1 MTDFYD
7 ILGDIRSSALDEHA
21 KGKKFETL
29 TRKFMMA
36 DPVFS
41 ARFERVMRYTD
52 WEGRP
57 NDQDVGIDLIGV
69 ERDSGELCAI
79 QCKCYED
86 DAYINLSDIATFFTA
101 LGKQAFD
108 SGLIVTTSSNWSA
121 KATEALID
129 TTKPTQRIDTSYF
142 SSSDVDWNTF
152 LPDNEDL
159 LHLLPKKELRPHQ
172 QRAVADVLQGF
183 TTKDRGKMIMAC
195 GTGKTF
201 TSLRL
206 AEQVLP
212 AGGSVLFLVPSIS
225 LLSQTLREWM
235 ADRTLPMKAF
245 AICSDSKV
253 GKKRDDEDDM
263 TTSDLAYPAT
273 TNATKLV
280 ENFHLRTKDFQ
291 GLTVFFSTY
300 QSLEVIAKAQTE
312 GLPGFDL
319 IICDEAHRTTGA
331 SLKNDKGSHD
341 ESAFVRVHD
350 NSFVAGVKRLYMT
363 ATPRVYGEAVKAKA
377 QQADALL
384 ASMDDERL
392 YGPEFH
398 RLMFGQAVAEG
409 LLADYR
415 VITLSVS
422 EEFVA
427 KLMAETPGDMLDLPL
442 DDVARIIG
450 CYNGLAKNADGVE
463 QFAADPAP
471 MQRAVAFAKTINA
484 SKEFASQAASVINEL
499 LLTESDSTSPRLEVH
514 HVDGTQNVLKRNA
527 ELEWLK
533 APVRPNTV
541 RLLSNARCLSEG
553 VDVPALDAVLFLSPR
568 NSVVDVVQSV
578 GRVMRKSEGKTYGYI
593 IIPVAV
599 PDFADAQAALD
610 VNDRYKT
617 VWQVLQALRSHD
629 ERFSAMVNKVELN
642 KALGTQT
649 IFIGG
654 DNGGDENPGPSGGEA
669 PRQRVFNMGDLPGW
683 GDAILAKLVSKVG
696 QKTYWEDWAKDVADI
711 VQRFQTRITALV
723 EKGSAEQRAEFEA
736 FVKGLR
742 SVINPSVTEAAAIEM
757 LAQHM
762 VTKPVFDA
770 LFDDYTFSNSNPVS
784 QVMEK
789 MLVTLE
795 GASLDSETE
804 SLSKFYASVR
814 QRVEGIE
821 TAAGKQQII
830 KELYDKFFQGAFSV
844 TADKLGIVYTP
855 VEVVD
860 YMIHAVERVLNT
872 SLGAS
877 LGDKGVHILDPF
889 TGTGT
894 FITRLLGSGLISA
907 ENREHKFRYELHAN
921 EIVLLAYYI
930 AAVNIE
936 ETFHGD
942 GETDTY
948 IPFDGLVLTDTF
960 QMTESGVRNQLSG
973 GVFAGNS
980 ERAEQQLAQPIQVII
995 SNPPYSVGQERDGDG
1010 DANERYPD
1018 LDKRVSETYKSK
1030 TTATNTKALDDSYI
1044 RAFRW
1049 ASDRIGDQGIVC
1061 FVSGGGWLIGNA
1073 MDGMRRSLVNEFAE
1087 IYVLDLRGNQRT
1099 TQGEKSRREGGQTFG
1114 SGSRTAVTIT
1124 LLVKKKCHTGPGT
1137 IHYHD
1142 IGDYLSR
1149 EEKLAKL
1156 VEFAEHGPEWTTI
1169 VPNEFSDWI
1178 NQRRSDF
1185 GQLAPLGDENAKG
1198 KESDAIFTTFS
1209 AGVKSGRDTW
1219 AYSFSPL
1226 TLQESMTKL
1235 IDTYEAVRRVTEAG
1249 GDQSR
1254 IPQTAKDIKWDRE
1267 LSAAVKKGK
1276 QAAFSLD
1283 NLVVSQY
1290 RPFVRNYFYYDRLY
1304 NQMSYQMP
1312 KLYRKD
1318 QPSPRAIVVSGVGS
1332 SSGFSALMVD
1342 CVPNLHTL
1350 DSDQVFP
1357 EFWFDDAEVSGGLFE
1372 NSAYGPQRKEG
1383 ISTWAVEQ
1391 FSSATGRAVD
1401 REEIF
1406 FYVYGILHS
1415 DQFREAYEDNLVKER
1430 PRIPLPKDAA
1440 QFEAFSDAGR
1450 KLADLHLNYE
1460 TVEPFPLEEVCS
1472 RPELDPLDLYRV
1484 QKMRFPKG
1492 QGVKDRPISII
1503 YNEYITLSGV
1513 PDEAWGYMLSGKA
1526 ALYWI
1531 IDRYQVKKDKESGIM
1546 NDPNEFSEDPRYII
1560 DLVKRIVT
1568 VSVETLEIVRNLP
1581 ILDFAETEK

>member
-1 MTDFYD
+1 MTSFYD
-7 ILGDIRSSALDEHA
+7 VLDGLRAAAIDEHD
-21 KGKKFETL
+21 KGK
-29 TRKFMMA
+29 
-36 DPVFS
+36 
-41 ARFERVMRYTD
+41 RFENLVRRFMQTEPTFVQRFEKVIAFSD
-52 WEGRP
+52 WDGRE
-57 NDQDVGIDLIGV
+57 DLRDRGIDLIGY
-69 ERDSGELCAI
+69 ERVTGELCAI
-79 QCKCYED
+79 QCKFYDED
-86 DAYINLSDIATFFTA
+86 DYIDQATIASFFVE
-101 LGKQAFD
+101 LGKKDFA
-108 SGLIVTTSSNWSA
+108 SGIIVTTSNNWSKNA
-121 KATEALID
+121 EQALVDQVKPVQRIGLDHFTEA
-129 TTKPTQRIDTSYF
+129 
-142 SSSDVDWNTF
+142 DVDWSSFASDTDTLVR
-152 LPDNEDL
+152 LPL
-159 LHLLPKKELRPHQ
+159 KQLRPHQ
-172 QRAVADVLQGF
+172 SEALAKVTTGF
-183 TTKDRGKMIMAC
+183 AGSDRGKLIMAC

-201 TSLRL
+201 TSLKI
-206 AEQVLP
+206 AEAMLP
-212 AGGSVLFLVPSIS
+212 EGGNVLFLVPSIS
-225 LLSQTLREWM
+225 LLSQTLREWT
-235 ADRTLPMKAF
+235 AECSQPLRSF
-245 AICSDSKV
+245 AVCSDTKV
-253 GKKRDDEDDM
+253 GKNKDENDDIA
-263 TTSDLAYPAT
+263 SFDLAYPAT

-280 ENFHLRTKDFQ
+280 ENFHRTTEGFD
-291 GLTVFFSTY
+291 GLTVMFSTY
-300 QSLEVIAKAQTE
+300 QSIGVIHQAQTE

-331 SLKNDKGSHD
+331 TLAGD
-341 ESAFVRVHD
+341 EEATFVRIHDDAYVHG
-350 NSFVAGVKRLYMT
+350 SKRLYMT

-377 QQADALL
+377 QDADALL
-384 ASMDDERL
+384 ASMDDETL

-398 RLMFGQAVAEG
+398 RLMFGEAVAQG
-409 LLADYR
+409 LLSDYR
-415 VITLSVS
+415 VVVLTVS
-422 EEFVA
+422 EEVVA
-427 KLMAETPGDMLDLPL
+427 EKMAGAMNPLDLPL
-442 DDVARIIG
+442 DEVARIIG
-450 CYNGLAKNADGVE
+450 CYNGLAKNAGDVDD
-463 QFAADPAP
+463 FVADPVP
-471 MQRAVAFAKTINA
+471 MKRAVAFAKSIAA
-484 SKEFASQAASVINEL
+484 SKTFTTSAAEVVNDL
-499 LLTESDSTSPRLEVH
+499 LLTEDDADSPRLDVH

-527 ELEWLK
+527 ELSWLK
-533 APVRPNTV
+533 APGRPGTI
-541 RLLSNARCLSEG
+541 RILSNARCLSEG

-578 GRVMRKSEGKTYGYI
+578 GRVMRRSEGKTYGYI
-593 IIPVAV
+593 IIPVAI
-599 PDFADAQAALD
+599 PDYADPVTAL
-610 VNDRYKT
+610 NDNQRFKT

-629 ERFSAMVNKVELN
+629 ERFSAMINKIELN
-642 KALGTQT
+642 KKLGGTVIFTDGGGPGDDSDSDRDVATDAPPTQ
-649 IFIGG
+649 
-654 DNGGDENPGPSGGEA
+654 
-669 PRQRVFNMGDLPGW
+669 QRSFNLGDLPEW
-683 GDAILAKLVSKVG
+683 GDTILAKLVSKVG

-742 SVINPSVTEAAAIEM
+742 SVINPSVTEAASIEM

-770 LFDDYTFSNSNPVS
+770 LFEGYSFSDSNPVS

-942 GETDTY
+942 GETDNY

-1073 MDGMRRSLVNEFAE
+1073 MDGMRRSLVDEFAE
-1087 IYVLDLRGNQRT
+1087 IYVLDLRGNART
-1099 TQGEKSRREGGQTFG
+1099 TQGEKRRMEGGGVFG
-1114 SGSRTAVTIT
+1114 EGSRTAVTVT
-1124 LLVKKKCHTGPGT
+1124 LLVKKKGHSGPGT
-1137 IHYHD
+1137 IYYHD

-1169 VPNEFSDWI
+1169 VPNEFADWI
-1178 NQRRSDF
+1178 NQRRSDY

-1198 KESDAIFTTFS
+1198 KESEAIFTTFS
-1209 AGVKSGRDTW
+1209 MGVSTNRDTW
-1219 AYSFSPL
+1219 AYSFGEESVKENMSLMAETYALLCEMDPDSDLFRSTIEDARLIKMSSSL
-1226 TLQESMTKL
+1226 TASLN
-1235 IDTYEAVRRVTEAG
+1235 RR
-1249 GDQSR
+1249 
-1254 IPQTAKDIKWDRE
+1254 K
-1267 LSAAVKKGK
+1267 AAPYDPERVVP
-1276 QAAFSLD
+1276 SL
-1283 NLVVSQY
+1283 Y
-1290 RPFVRNYFYYDRLY
+1290 RPFTLEWVYLDNTYTHRPGLCMKF
-1304 NQMSYQMP
+1304 
-1312 KLYRKD
+1312 YRKE
-1318 QPSPRAIVVSGVGS
+1318 QPSPRAIVVSGIGS
-1332 SSGFSALMVD
+1332 ESGLSCIMTNV
-1342 CVPNLHTL
+1342 VPNL
-1350 DSDQVFP
+1350 DVVPKSQVFP

-1415 DQFREAYEDNLVKER
+1415 EQFRDAYEDNLVKER
-1430 PRIPLPKDAA
+1430 PRIPLPKDSA
-1440 QFEAFSDAGR
+1440 QFEAFSEAGR

-1460 TVEPFPLEEVCS
+1460 SVEPYPLDESCT
-1472 RPELDPLDLYRV
+1472 RPELDPHTLYRV
-1484 QKMRFPKG
+1484 EKMRFPKG
-1492 QGVKDRPISII
+1492 QGVKDRPSSIL

-1513 PDEAWGYMLSGKA
+1513 PDEAWDYMLSGKA

-1531 IDRYQVKKDKESGIM
+1531 IDRYQVKKDKESGIV

-1568 VSVETLEIVRNLP
+1568 VSVETLAIVRELP
-1581 ILDFAETEK
+1581 VLTFD